1 MEMDEYCASFL
12 KALFLLQ
19 ISLKGREKENGEGD
33 QGWMWD
39 WRSVCDAASRL
50 LVLVQQGHSGE
61 GFRAVLALVLFDV
74 RVRLQVGPEVG
85 SVGERT
91 AAVRTRERLLA
102 WNKKR

>member
-1 MEMDEYCASFL
+1 MDKRRNIAQVFF
-12 KALFLLQ
+12 KAPFLLQ
-19 ISLKGREKENGEGD
+19 VSLQGKENGERD

-50 LVLVQQGHSGE
+50 LVLVQEGHSGE

-85 SVGERT
+85 SVSERT
-91 AAVRTRERLLA
+91 AAVRTREWLLA